1 MAPTKI
7 LLLPLWLLSL
17 LQNAQASQSIA
28 LGSSLSPTSPGNSW
42 PSPSGRFAFG
52 FYQYGRGFAVGI
64 WLVHDGYGPTQ
75 NITVWTA
82 YRDDPPV
89 SPGATINFTIGG
101 KLILENGRG
110 ETKAIADIPT
120 AASAASMRDSG
131 NFVLLDNKSTVI
143 WESFDQPTDTI
154 LGGQKLPVNSK
165 LVSRASQSDHSSGR
179 FYLIMQ
185 SDENLVAY
193 PVNRTTISSA
203 YWASDTYQGI
213 ASERR
218 SDIFLYLDDHTGLLS
233 LSYSNATKRSLTQSS
248 KQTPDNETT
257 VVYRARFGPDG
268 NFVLYSHRFGA
279 DGKIKVLEEW
289 SALGSVYCEN
299 KAYCGLNS
307 YCSKDGS
314 LGNCTCLPGFLPQFN
329 VPDCYLNFLDE
340 DSCQGEDSKLSYIM
354 IAQENI
360 KWGGQAYSKFYVSFE
375 DCHQKC
381 LEDCNCWGALF
392 DNGTCQMYKL
402 PIMYAV
408 LNPETSI
415 TAFVKSSSPVNPFIP
430 KRTKIMVESKKA
442 TVLILAS
449 LLGSFAI
456 LCSFL
461 AIIGI
466 FMYKQGAKRYHTLPG
481 SAHQALNGEFTLL
494 SFSYDEL
501 EKATD
506 GFKEIVGRNAYGA
519 VYKGNLSENNKSIA
533 VKTLENVEEGDS
545 KFRTEITAVGR
556 THHKNLVRLLGFCI
570 EGPRKLLVYEF
581 MNNGSLANYLFK
593 TDNQPPWKERVRIAL
608 DVARGILY
616 LHEECESCII
626 HCNIKPQ
633 NILLS
638 DSWTAKISDFG
649 LAKLLMTNQ
658 SGTFTGAKGTKGYM
672 APEWEKGALLTEKA
686 DVYSFGVV
694 LLEIICCKST
704 KVDDIPTGG
713 VPLRFDW
720 VYHCFST
727 NDLKNLVGDEE
738 VDMKV
743 LERMVK
749 VGLLC
754 VQDDAKLRPAMK
766 NVILMLEGT
775 VDIPAPRPLV
785 ASCS

>member
-7 LLLPLWLLSL
+7 LLLLLFLLCL
-17 LQNAQASQSIA
+17 LQNAQAQLIA

-42 PSPSGRFAFG
+42 LSPSGRFAFG
-52 FYQYGRGFAVGI
+52 FNQYGRGFAVGI
-64 WLVHDGYGPTQ
+64 WLAGDSHGPTQ
-75 NITVWTA
+75 NIMVWTA
-82 YRDDPPV
+82 YRNDPPV
-89 SPGATINFTIGG
+89 SPRAKINFTSDG
-101 KLILENGRG
+101 KFILENGRG
-110 ETKAIADIPT
+110 ETKVIADIPT
-120 AASAASMRDSG
+120 AASAAFMLDSG

-143 WESFDQPTDTI
+143 WESFNHPTDTI
-154 LGGQKLPVNSK
+154 LGGQRLPVNSK
-165 LVSRASQSDHSSGR
+165 LVSSASESDHSSGR

-193 PVNRTTISSA
+193 PVNRTSSFSA
-203 YWASDTYQGI
+203 YWVSDTYVDV
-213 ASERR
+213 ASDRR
-218 SDIFLYLDDHTGLLS
+218 SDIFLYLDGQTGLLS
-233 LSYSNATKRSLTQSS
+233 LRYSNDTKRSLTLSS

-257 VVYRARFGPDG
+257 VIYRARFCPDG

-279 DGKIKVLEEW
+279 EGNVTVLEEW
-289 SALGSVYCEN
+289 SALESVYCEN
-299 KAYCGLNS
+299 TAYCGLNS
-307 YCSKDGS
+307 YCSKHGS
-314 LGNCTCLPGFLPQFN
+314 FGNCTCLHGFLPHSN
-329 VPDCYLNFLDE
+329 VPDCYPGFLDE
-340 DSCQGEDSKLSYIM
+340 DSCQGEDSELSYTM
-354 IAQENI
+354 IVQENI
-360 KWGGQAYSKFYVSFE
+360 QWGGKAYSKFNASLK
-375 DCHQKC
+375 DCRQKC

-392 DNGTCQMYKL
+392 DNGTCQKYKL
-402 PIMYAV
+402 PITSA
-408 LNPETSI
+408 LLKPENSI
-415 TAFVKSSSPVNPFIP
+415 TAFVKSSSPVNPNTP
-430 KRTKIMVESKKA
+430 KETRIMVESKKA
-442 TVLILAS
+442 LVLILAS
-449 LLGSFAI
+449 SLGSFAI
-456 LCSFL
+456 LGSFL

-466 FMYKQGAKRYHTLPG
+466 FMYKQGAKRYHTLLG
-481 SAHQALNGEFTLL
+481 TAHQALNGEFTLR

-501 EKATD
+501 EEATD

-519 VYKGNLSENNKSIA
+519 VYKGNLSENNSIA
-533 VKTLENVEEGDS
+533 VKTLENVEEGES

-633 NILLS
+633 NILLN
-638 DSWTAKISDFG
+638 DSWIAKISDFG

-694 LLEIICCKST
+694 LLEIICCKSME
-704 KVDDIPTGG
+704 VDDVLTGDE
-713 VPLRFDW
+713 PLRFDW

-727 NDLKNLVGDEE
+727 NNLKNLVGDEE

-754 VQDDAKLRPAMK
+754 VQDDANLRPAMK

-775 VDIPAPRPLV
+775 VDIPGLRPLV

>member
-7 LLLPLWLLSL
+7 LLLILWLLCL

-28 LGSSLSPTSPGNSW
+28 LGSCLSPTSPGNSW

-64 WLVHDGYGPTQ
+64 WLAHGGQ

-82 YRDDPPV
+82 YRDDPPL
-89 SPGATINFTIGG
+89 SPGATINFTIDG

-110 ETKAIADIPT
+110 EIKAIADIPT
-120 AASAASMRDSG
+120 AASAASMLDSG
-131 NFVLLDNKSTVI
+131 NFVLRATNSSVI
-143 WESFDQPTDTI
+143 WESFNHSTDTI
-154 LGGQKLPVNSK
+154 LGGQRLPVNSK
-165 LVSRASQSDHSSGR
+165 LVSSASESDHSSGR

-193 PVNRTTISSA
+193 PANRTTIFSA
-203 YWASDTYQGI
+203 YWASDTYVYPEWN
-213 ASERR
+213 AR
-218 SDIFLYLDDHTGLLS
+218 SDTFLYLDYETGRLS
-233 LSYSNATKRSLTQSS
+233 IRYSNATKRGLST
-248 KQTPDNETT
+248 KQTRDNETT
-257 VVYRARFGPDG
+257 VVYRARFSPDG
-268 NFVLYSHRFGA
+268 NFVLYSHRFGV
-279 DGKIKVLEEW
+279 DGNITVLEEW
-289 SALGSVYCEN
+289 SALESVYCEN
-299 KAYCGLNS
+299 GAYCGLNS
-307 YCSKDGS
+307 YCSKHGS
-314 LGNCTCLPGFLPQFN
+314 SGNCTCLPGFLPHFN
-329 VPDCYLNFLDE
+329 VPDCYPGFLDE
-340 DSCQGEDSKLSYIM
+340 DSYQGEDSELSYKM
-354 IAQENI
+354 TVQENI
-360 KWGGQAYSKFYVSFE
+360 RWRGQPYSKFYVSFE
-375 DCHQKC
+375 DCQQKC
-381 LEDCNCWGALF
+381 LEDFNCWVAFF
-392 DNGTCQMYKL
+392 DNGDCQKYKL
-402 PIMYAV
+402 PIMSAV
-408 LNPETSI
+408 LDPEYST
-415 TAFVKSSSPVNPFIP
+415 TAFVKSSCPVIP
-430 KRTKIMVESKKA
+430 KKTRIMVESKKA
-442 TVLILAS
+442 LVLILAS
-449 LLGSFAI
+449 SLGSFAI

-466 FMYKQGAKRYHTLPG
+466 FMYKQGAKRHHTFLG
-481 SAHQALNGEFTLL
+481 SAHQALNGEFVLR

-533 VKTLENVEEGDS
+533 VKTLENVEERES

-556 THHKNLVRLLGFCI
+556 THHRNVVRLLGFCI

-581 MNNGSLANYLFK
+581 MNNWSLANYLFR
-593 TDNQPPWKERVRIAL
+593 TDNRPPWKERVRIAL

-626 HCNIKPQ
+626 HSNIKPQ
-633 NILLS
+633 NILLN

-649 LAKLLMTNQ
+649 LAKFLMTNQ

-672 APEWEKGALLTEKA
+672 APEWENGSLLTEKA

-694 LLEIICCKST
+694 LLEIICCKSME
-704 KVDDIPTGG
+704 VDDILTGDE
-713 VPLRFDW
+713 PLRFEW
-720 VYHCFST
+720 VYHCFAT
-727 NDLKNLVGDEE
+727 KDLKILVGDEE

-754 VQDDAKLRPAMK
+754 VQDDANQRPAMK

-775 VDIPAPRPLV
+775 VDIPGPRPLV
-785 ASCS
+785 ATCS